1 MNKNTAKYI
10 IYKHNQRKDATRD
23 SSQSKPEK
31 DVMRNSLNPKVI
43 IRKKRDGKKLNGQEI
58 KYLISEYTKY
68 NIPDYQMAAFLM
80 AVYFQGMDF
89 KETTDLMQAMM
100 HTGKMLNLS
109 EIKKPKID
117 KHSTGGVGDKVS
129 LILAPL
135 MASCGICMPMISGRS
150 LGHTG
155 GTLDKLESIPGFR
168 TNLTLKAF
176 KRQLK
181 KRGVAMI
188 GQTAEIAPADK
199 KIYALRDVTATVDSI
214 PLIAASIMSKKLAED
229 LDGLVLDVKFGSGAF
244 MTDYK
249 KAKQL
254 ARTMIQISKRFGV
267 PHDSCCKKIKVTAV
281 LTDMNN
287 PLGNYIGNSLEIIE
301 TIQAL
306 KGKGSKNLMEVTFA
320 LGKAMLKIAKIKG
333 GIQLLKKKIANS
345 EALNKFKEIIHYQ
358 GGDVHI
364 IDDYSRLPVAKN
376 RIKIKAQQTGYI
388 HHIDTF
394 DIGMLLVQLG
404 GGRFKKEDKID
415 PSCGFRIYKKIGNY
429 VKKGEC
435 LIEIICDN
443 RSKARAVAKQMHA
456 VFTIKRK
463 SCRSKKLIRETIH

>member
-1 MNKNTAKYI
+1 MEFSVL
-10 IYKHNQRKDATRD
+10 D
-23 SSQSKPEK
+23 
-31 DVMRNSLNPKVI
+31 I
-43 IRKKRDGKKLNGQEI
+43 IRKKRDGEKLSRQDI
-58 KYLISEYTKY
+58 KYLISEYAKF

-80 AVYFQGMDF
+80 AVFFQGMNF

-109 EIKKPKID
+109 ETKKPKID

-135 MASCGICMPMISGRS
+135 MASCGICVPMISGRG

-181 KRGVAMI
+181 KLGVAMI

-199 KIYALRDVTATVDSI
+199 KIYGLRDVTATVDSI

-249 KAKQL
+249 KAKKL
-254 ARTMIQISKRFGV
+254 ARTMIQIGKRFGV
-267 PHDSCCKKIKVTAV
+267 QRDSRCRKIKVIAI

-301 TIQAL
+301 TIEAL
-306 KGKGSKNLMEVTFA
+306 KGRGPKDLMEVTFA
-320 LGKAMLKIAKIKG
+320 LGKEMLKMAKIKG
-333 GIQLLKKKIANS
+333 GTQLLKKKIANR
-345 EALNKFKEIIHYQ
+345 EALRKFKDMVCAQ
-358 GGDVHI
+358 NGDILVA
-364 IDDYSRLPVAKN
+364 DDYTRLPVAQN
-376 RIKIKAQQTGYI
+376 KIKVRAKTSGFI

-394 DIGMLLVQLG
+394 KIGMLLVKLG
-404 GGRFKKEDKID
+404 GGRIRMEDRID
-415 PSCGFRIYKKIGNY
+415 PSCGFQIYKKIGDRVEPDDCL
-429 VKKGEC
+429 VK
-435 LIEIICDN
+435 IYCDN
-443 RSKARAVAKQMHA
+443 PSKARLIQREMRNVY
-456 VFTIKRK
+456 VIRRK
-463 SCRSKKLIRETIH
+463 PRSEKKLIREIIRS